1 MTTNRKFPNDPQ
13 AVRAARKFAI
23 HELSG
28 YAPEL
33 LDVVEL
39 LVSELAGN
47 CVRHTNSDFEVSVSS
62 DRHRIRVVV
71 SDRGAGLPVVQH
83 VDTNAV
89 AGRGLA
95 LVETLSTSW
104 GVRTSR
110 IPRGGKAVWF
120 ELDLDDDRGRTRM
133 VA

>member
-1 MTTNRKFPNDPQ
+1 MTSSRKFPNDPQ
-13 AVRAARKFAI
+13 AVRAARKFAVN
-23 HELSG
+23 ELSG

-47 CVRHTNSDFEVSVSS
+47 CVRHTDSDFEVSVSS
-62 DRHRIRVVV
+62 DRRKIRVSVA
-71 SDRGAGLPVVQH
+71 DRGGGTPVVQH

-95 LVETLSTSW
+95 LVETLSSSW
-104 GVRTSR
+104 GVRSTR
-110 IPRGGKAVWF
+110 LPRAGKTVWF
-120 ELDLDDDRGRTRM
+120 EIELDDDRVRARM

>member
-1 MTTNRKFPNDPQ
+1 MSSSRKFPNDPQ
-13 AVRAARKFAI
+13 AVRSARKFALQ
-23 HELSG
+23 ELSS
-28 YAPEL
+28 YSPEL
-33 LDVVEL
+33 LDIVEL

-62 DRHRIRVVV
+62 DRHRIRVSV
-71 SDRGAGLPVVQH
+71 SDHGAGRPVVQH
-83 VDTNAV
+83 VDTSAV

-95 LVETLSTSW
+95 LVETLSSSW

-110 IPRGGKAVWF
+110 LHRNGKAVWF
-120 ELDLDDDRGRTRM
+120 VLELDDDRARARM

>member
-1 MTTNRKFPNDPQ
+1 MTSSRKFPNDPQ

-23 HELSG
+23 SELAG
-28 YAPEL
+28 YPPEL

-47 CVRHTNSDFEVSVSS
+47 CVRHTRSDFEVSVTS
-62 DRHRIRVVV
+62 DRRRVRVTV
-71 SDRGAGLPVVQH
+71 SDRGPGKPIVQH
-83 VDTNAV
+83 VDTDAV

-95 LVETLSTSW
+95 LVETLSSSW
-104 GVRTSR
+104 GVRMSR
-110 IPRGGKAVWF
+110 LPRAGKSVWF
-120 ELDLDDDRGRTRM
+120 VIDLDDTRVRTRM

>member
-1 MTTNRKFPNDPQ
+1 MTSNRKFPNDPQ
-13 AVRAARKFAI
+13 AVRAARRFAI
-23 HELSG
+23 DELSG

-47 CVRHTNSDFEVSVSS
+47 CVRHTDSSFDVEVSR
-62 DRHRIRVVV
+62 DRRKIRVAV
-71 SDRGAGLPVVQH
+71 SDRGAGKPAVQH

-95 LVETLSTSW
+95 LVETLSSTW

-110 IPRGGKAVWF
+110 RPGGGKAVWF
-120 ELDLDDDRGRTRM
+120 ELELANDRGRTQM

>member
-1 MTTNRKFPNDPQ
+1 MTSNRKFPNDPN
-13 AVRAARKFAI
+13 AVRAARRFAI
-23 HELSG
+23 DELPG

-47 CVRHTNSDFEVSVSS
+47 CVRHTNSSFFVEVSR
-62 DRHRIRVVV
+62 DRRRIRVAV
-71 SDRGAGLPVVQH
+71 SDRGPGKPAVRH
-83 VDTNAV
+83 VDTSAV

-95 LVETLSTSW
+95 LVETLSSSW
-104 GVRTSR
+104 GVRASR
-110 IPRGGKAVWF
+110 RPGGGKAVWF
-120 ELDLDDDRGRTRM
+120 VLELDDERVRTRM

>member
-1 MTTNRKFPNDPQ
+1 MTSNRKFPNDPQ
-13 AVRAARKFAI
+13 AVRAARRFAI
-23 HELSG
+23 NELPG

-47 CVRHTNSDFEVSVSS
+47 CVRHTESGFEVQVS
-62 DRHRIRVVV
+62 DHRRRIRIAV
-71 SDRGAGLPVVQH
+71 SDRGPGKPVVQH
-83 VDTNAV
+83 VDTSAV

-95 LVETLSTSW
+95 LVETLSSSG
-104 GVRTSR
+104 GVRNSR
-110 IPRGGKAVWF
+110 LPGGGKAVWF
-120 ELDLDDDRGRTRM
+120 ELDLDGGHARARM

>member
-1 MTTNRKFPNDPQ
+1 M
-13 AVRAARKFAI
+13 
-23 HELSG
+23 
-28 YAPEL
+28 

-47 CVRHTNSDFEVSVSS
+47 CVRHTDSSFDVEVSR
-62 DRHRIRVVV
+62 DRRKIRVAV
-71 SDRGAGLPVVQH
+71 SDRGAGKPAVQH

-95 LVETLSTSW
+95 LVETLSSTW

-110 IPRGGKAVWF
+110 RPGGGKAVWF
-120 ELDLDDDRGRTRM
+120 ELELANDRGRTQM

>member
-1 MTTNRKFPNDPQ
+1 MTSNRKFPNDPQ
-13 AVRAARKFAI
+13 AVRAARRFAI
-23 HELSG
+23 DELSG

-47 CVRHTNSDFEVSVSS
+47 CVRHTDSSFDVEVSR
-62 DRHRIRVVV
+62 DRRKIRVAV
-71 SDRGAGLPVVQH
+71 SDRGAGKPAVQH

-95 LVETLSTSW
+95 LVETLSSSW

-110 IPRGGKAVWF
+110 RPGGGKAVWF
-120 ELDLDDDRGRTRM
+120 ELELANDRGRTQM